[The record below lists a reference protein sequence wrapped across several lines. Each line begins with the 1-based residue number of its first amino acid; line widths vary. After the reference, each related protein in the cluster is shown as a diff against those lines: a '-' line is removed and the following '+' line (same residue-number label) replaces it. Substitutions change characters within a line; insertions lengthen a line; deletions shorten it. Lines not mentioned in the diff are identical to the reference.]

1 MNGEQPW
8 QLPADKTLGCVG
20 PVVALCDLRGPFQT
34 ECFISLWWLSLTFSQ
49 NQPELTPQLSCPM
62 VTLLRGLRRAAISTL
77 KRSVLARS
85 NSPPSKKI
93 FPLFFKPLEPWRITW
108 ILELVPAPL
117 ISPVT
122 TATLYTMPGGIRNL
136 VREKRSEEKSQRVMA
151 LIWFML
157 ETLFISHWSVSA
169 SDLHTM
175 QCFICFCPTHNSAKY
190 TSTFRLPK
198 RNQAGGDKLPVP

>member
-1 MNGEQPW
+1 MSGSGCRQNSWQCWPRGLSQPEW
-8 QLPADKTLGCVG
+8 FHEF
-20 PVVALCDLRGPFQT
+20 R
-34 ECFISLWWLSLTFSQ
+34 IILTFSQ

-62 VTLLRGLRRAAISTL
+62 VTLLRGLSRAAISTL

-122 TATLYTMPGGIRNL
+122 TATLYTMPGGVRSL
-136 VREKRSEEKSQRVMA
+136 VRGEKEGRRRVWE
-151 LIWFML
+151 LWLCF
-157 ETLFISHWSVSA
+157 
-169 SDLHTM
+169 DL
-175 QCFICFCPTHNSAKY
+175 CW
-190 TSTFRLPK
+190 RLC
-198 RNQAGGDKLPVP
+198 